1 MRKKKRKKHEK
12 AKRSSTKNNVKFG
25 EKTDKPPGCQ
35 TMFLFLIALVAS
47 AGEPT
52 KCDVLKTKTAPT
64 IAEVY
69 DCLDSMVLTTEQI
82 QEIIDSIC
90 TLAEGYVYLD
100 IAKQPP
106 QPADNPAYFHTID
119 VVNEF
124 KKISTEPTPL
134 YKLNIELQKVV
145 HNTYDGHFAF
155 VWSENDQAA
164 EKLGTVFIEGLMAVL
179 PFVPRMADDGTFS
192 AKPNPYWEVCFGAND
207 EKIVSHTINIFGIGE
222 SAVDD
227 IFAGEMNAMT
237 NPSMAPY
244 AKECDCLLKVT
255 AKAHTEAEAEEMLRP
270 VMAEVQEK
278 LGEVVYGVDVD
289 CIEQSV
295 LKLLREKNM
304 TFSAAESCT
313 GGDVAKR
320 FTDMAGASSFFL
332 GGVVTYTNG
341 AKAKLLGIDRDMIED
356 KGAVSYEVAK
366 EMAEN
371 VRRIIGTDI
380 GVGVTGLAGPDGD
393 GVHEVGTVFVSMATS
408 EQTWVNELHLGAYR
422 TRSFIRRMAGNHV
435 YDMMRRYL
443 SGLKVM

>member
-1 MRKKKRKKHEK
+1 MSKTYNTEIISVGTELLLGHVTNTDARDVSELLSKIGINVLYHTVVGDNPQRLEDCVKIARERADIIITTGGLGPTCDDLTKEILARAFDVKLVEDKREMDTLYDYINLGKKL
-12 AKRSSTKNNVKFG
+12 TDNNFRQALLPEGCTVFHNTAG
-25 EKTDKPPGCQ
+25 TAPGCA
-35 TMFLFLIALVAS
+35 FEKD
-47 AGEPT
+47 G
-52 KCDVLKTKTAPT
+52 
-64 IAEVY
+64 
-69 DCLDSMVLTTEQI
+69 
-82 QEIIDSIC
+82 
-90 TLAEGYVYLD
+90 
-100 IAKQPP
+100 
-106 QPADNPAYFHTID
+106 
-119 VVNEF
+119 
-124 KKISTEPTPL
+124 
-134 YKLNIELQKVV
+134 KVV
-145 HNTYDGHFAF
+145 VMLPGPPK
-155 VWSENDQAA
+155 ECRIML
-164 EKLGTVFIEGLMAVL
+164 EKSTI
-179 PFVPRMADDGTFS
+179 
-192 AKPNPYWEVCFGAND
+192 PYLRQLSD

-320 FTDMAGASSFFL
+320 FTDMPGASSFFL

-393 GVHEVGTVFVSMATS
+393 GVHEVGTVFVSMATA

>member
-1 MRKKKRKKHEK
+1 MSKTYNTEIISVGTELLLGHVTNTDARDVSELLSKIGINVLYHTVVGDNPQRLEDCVKVARERADIIITTGGLGPTCDDLTKEILARAFDVKLVEDKREMDTLYDYINLGKKL
-12 AKRSSTKNNVKFG
+12 TDNNFRQALLPEGCTVFHNTAG
-25 EKTDKPPGCQ
+25 TAPGCA
-35 TMFLFLIALVAS
+35 FEKD
-47 AGEPT
+47 G
-52 KCDVLKTKTAPT
+52 
-64 IAEVY
+64 
-69 DCLDSMVLTTEQI
+69 
-82 QEIIDSIC
+82 
-90 TLAEGYVYLD
+90 
-100 IAKQPP
+100 
-106 QPADNPAYFHTID
+106 
-119 VVNEF
+119 
-124 KKISTEPTPL
+124 
-134 YKLNIELQKVV
+134 KVV
-145 HNTYDGHFAF
+145 VMLPGPPK
-155 VWSENDQAA
+155 ECRIML
-164 EKLGTVFIEGLMAVL
+164 EK
-179 PFVPRMADDGTFS
+179 S
-192 AKPNPYWEVCFGAND
+192 AIPYLRQLSD
-207 EKIVSHTINIFGIGE
+207 EKIVSHTVNIFGIGE

-320 FTDMAGASSFFL
+320 FTDMPGASSFFL

-356 KGAVSYEVAK
+356 IGAVSYEVAK

-393 GVHEVGTVFVSMATS
+393 GVHEVGTVFVSMATA
-408 EQTWVNELHLGAYR
+408 EQTWVKELHLGEYR